1 MKHLDR
7 KNTTIVAIS
16 LLAGLLTSFSPI
28 SEKEEAIS
36 RNVEA
41 LARGEGSSSIDCI
54 YAEGKCIINNTIY
67 PGMTHK

>member
-7 KNTTIVAIS
+7 KNTIIVAIS

-54 YAEGKCIINNTIY
+54 YA
-67 PGMTHK
+67 